1 MLRYSW
7 TKFYLD
13 IDLFLELKHND
24 NVSVLIFLRLDSAQ
38 NVFYTQVKKDIK
50 MVINNFKVCVIRH
63 EADYNVKN
71 EGLSLFKI
79 RLVRTN

>member
-1 MLRYSW
+1 MNIIFLE
-7 TKFYLD
+7 
-13 IDLFLELKHND
+13 IDRLLELKHND

-63 EADYNVKN
+63 EDYNVK
-71 EGLSLFKI
+71 K
-79 RLVRTN
+79 